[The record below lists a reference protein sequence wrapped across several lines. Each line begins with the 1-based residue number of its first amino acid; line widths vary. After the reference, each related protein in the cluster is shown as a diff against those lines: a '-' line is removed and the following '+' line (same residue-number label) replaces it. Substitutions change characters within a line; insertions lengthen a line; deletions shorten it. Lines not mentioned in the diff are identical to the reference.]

1 MLNEESSQ
9 KIDPREGEQIKGTHE
24 AANYADNSQASHWTA
39 GKENL
44 CSENDIIQEII
55 DAPHGAN
62 NSREQMKQ
70 AEDAETQNSHGISPI
85 VANFEGTSIARF
97 ETPEEFTGLKV
108 TEPEHFAAGLPAII
122 STMKHTLSR
131 MGVVRTLQTLKTM
144 NQKDGFDCQSC
155 AWADPDGER
164 HFFEFCENGAKA
176 VADEAMTNTISPE
189 FFKKY
194 SVAELSHKSDY
205 WLNRQGRITH
215 PMYLPKGATHY
226 EPVSWKNAFQILAK
240 ELNALDTP
248 DEAIFYTSGRASN
261 EAAYLYQLFVRQFGT
276 NNLPDCSNMCHES
289 SGTALTESIG
299 IGKGTV
305 TLDDF
310 NKCDLIIILGQNPGT
325 NHPRMLTS
333 LEQAKH
339 NGAKI
344 LTINP
349 LPEAGLL
356 SVVNPNPQ
364 EYKNP
369 LKFPLA
375 LLGNKGTPL
384 SDLHLPVRINGDMAI
399 LKGMMKYM
407 FEAERANP
415 GTVLDKNFIEKDT
428 AGFEEFKANL
438 ENSNWDDIVELS
450 GISREMIEQAAALY
464 MKSERVITCWAMGL
478 TQHKNAVGT
487 IQEIANLHFLRGN
500 IGREGAGLCPV
511 RGHSNVQGDR
521 TVGIWERP
529 REEFLKALDNEFN
542 FTAPRKH
549 GFDTVE
555 AIKAM
560 YVGRGKVFFA
570 LGGNFLSATPD
581 TEYTAKALRRCKLT
595 AQVITK
601 LNRTALITGEQSL
614 ILPCLGR
621 SEKDLQTS
629 GEQFVS
635 CENSMGVVQQSK
647 GILEPAS
654 KHLRSESW
662 IVAQLAKAVLKN
674 KTTVDWDN
682 LVADYD
688 NIRDKIEKTIPG
700 FDDYNKRVRQDGGF
714 YLPNA
719 PREGVFPTAT
729 NKANFTVHE
738 LPIHAILPDE
748 LVMMTIR
755 THDQFNTTI
764 YGLDDRYRGIHNE
777 RRVILMNPEDVR
789 ERNLKSGQVVDL
801 TSHFDDGIERKAN
814 RFIVVPYD
822 IPRRCTATYF
832 PETNV
837 LVPINSTADR
847 SNTPV
852 SKFVRITVA
861 PHKSKMGEEG
871 IVGKFDY
878 DYVDGF
884 NLSSSNYAL
893 SQHKRQSFLNNINL
907 ESFVKTTVWATIIAA
922 TLKKIY
928 NSKNID

>member
-1 MLNEESSQ
+1 MEGEELNQ
-9 KIDPREGEQIKGTHE
+9 NIDPHEGTQIEGAHE
-24 AANYADNSQASHWTA
+24 AANQSDNSQASHWTA

-44 CSENDIIQEII
+44 RSENEII
-55 DAPHGAN
+55 AEAVAAPHGAN
-62 NSREQMKQ
+62 NAGEQIKQ
-70 AEDAETQNSHGISPI
+70 AENAETRNSHGVEPM
-85 VANFEGTSIARF
+85 VAAFEGTKAARF

-108 TEPEHFAAGLPAII
+108 TEPERVAAGLPAIF
-122 STMKHTLSR
+122 STMKHTFSR
-131 MGVVRTLQTLKTM
+131 MGVVRTLRTLKSM

-164 HFFEFCENGAKA
+164 HLFEFCENGAKA
-176 VADEAMTNTISPE
+176 VADEAMTDKVAPE

-194 SVAELSHKSDY
+194 SVAELSYKSDY
-205 WLNRQGRITH
+205 WLNRQGRLTN

-226 EPVSWKNAFQILAK
+226 EPISWENAFQILAK
-240 ELNALDTP
+240 QLNSLATP
-248 DEAIFYTSGRASN
+248 DEAIFYTSGRTSN
-261 EAAYLYQLFVRQFGT
+261 EAAYLYQLFIRQFGT

-305 TLDDF
+305 TLEDF
-310 NKCDLIIILGQNPGT
+310 QKCDLIIIMGQNPGT

-344 LTINP
+344 LTLNP

-369 LKFPLA
+369 LKFPIA
-375 LLGNKGTPL
+375 VLGNQGTPL
-384 SDLHLPVRINGDMAI
+384 SDLHLPIRINGDMAV
-399 LKGMMKYM
+399 LKGMMKYL
-407 FEAERANP
+407 FEAEAANP
-415 GTVLDKNFIEKDT
+415 GKVLDREFIERDT
-428 AGFEEFKANL
+428 AGFEEFRANL
-438 ENSNWDDIVELS
+438 EKANWDDIVEQS
-450 GISREMIEQAAALY
+450 GISRAQIKEAARLY
-464 MKSERVITCWAMGL
+464 MKSNRVITCWAMGL

-487 IQEIANLHFLRGN
+487 IQEIVNLHLLRGN

-529 REEFLKALDNEFN
+529 REEFLKALDREFN

-549 GFDTVE
+549 GYDTVE
-555 AIKAM
+555 SIKAM

-581 TEYTAKALRRCKLT
+581 TEYTAKALRRCRLT

-601 LNRTALITGEQSL
+601 LNRTALITGEEAL

-621 SEKDLQTS
+621 SEKDWQAG

-635 CENSMGVVQQSK
+635 CENSMGVVQMSK
-647 GILEPAS
+647 GILKPLSE
-654 KHLRSESW
+654 HLRSESW
-662 IVAQLAKAVLKN
+662 IVAHLAKAVLGAKS
-674 KTTVDWDN
+674 TVDWDA
-682 LVADYD
+682 LISDYD
-688 NIRDKIEKTIPG
+688 RIRDKIEKTIPG
-700 FDDYNKRVRQDGGF
+700 FDDYNERVRHGGGF

-729 NKANFTVHE
+729 KKANFTVHE
-738 LPIHAILPDE
+738 LPIHVFAPGE
-748 LVMMTIR
+748 LIMMTVR

-764 YGLDDRYRGIHNE
+764 YGLEDRYRGIHNE
-777 RRVILMNPEDVR
+777 RRVILMNPEDMR
-789 ERNLKSGQVVDL
+789 AQNLQTGQVVDL
-801 TSHFDDGIERKAN
+801 TSHFDDGERHA
-814 RFIVVPYD
+814 RHFIVVPYD
-822 IPRRCTATYF
+822 IPRGCTATYF
-832 PETNV
+832 PEANV
-837 LVPINSTADR
+837 LVPIDSTADR

-861 PHKSKMGEEG
+861 PHESKTGEAG
-871 IVGKFDY
+871 VVGKFDY
-878 DYVDGF
+878 DYVEGYAQTPA
-884 NLSSSNYAL
+884 NRSLSHRAKSSLL
-893 SQHKRQSFLNNINL
+893 SRINL
-907 ESFVKTTVWATIIAA
+907 ENAVSATFWAAVIGAAVKTVYD
-922 TLKKIY
+922 LRSDK
-928 NSKNID
+928 